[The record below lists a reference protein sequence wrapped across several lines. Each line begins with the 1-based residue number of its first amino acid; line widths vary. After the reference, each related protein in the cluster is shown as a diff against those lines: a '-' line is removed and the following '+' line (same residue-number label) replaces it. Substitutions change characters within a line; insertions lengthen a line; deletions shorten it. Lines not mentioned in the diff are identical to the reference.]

1 MSFKLFKIYFKDNEK
16 LIKDIEEKRSYI
28 KNLELVERNLYD
40 NISDLKVKENSIK
53 EKVCVEQNEL
63 HNIVKEKKNIISQE
77 VREFEEKAN
86 IAKEEARLEYLNL
99 LSELADDFN
108 REQTLN
114 QKEKKRVKESL
125 NNLKKT
131 YLNACRLEQENEKIK
146 SKENFY
152 KLQLTQN
159 DLTAIKAFRQISD
172 SFSNSKDKE
181 TVGKIIWKVY
191 FEKATNEMISR
202 VVGKN
207 NVCGIYM
214 ITNNLNN
221 KKYIGQSVDIGSRYK
236 QHIKRGLGAEPASA
250 NKLYS
255 SMKND
260 GLENFSFQVIQE
272 CSRQELSE
280 KEKFWI
286 SHYETNIWGLNGNAG
301 G

>member
-1 MSFKLFKIYFKDNEK
+1 MILGVLSGIIIASIVFFLIHKMSFKLFKIYFKDNEK
-16 LIKDIEEKRSYI
+16 LIKDIEEKRNYI

-53 EKVCVEQNEL
+53 EKICIEQNEL
-63 HNIVKEKKNIISQE
+63 HNIVKKKKNVISQE

-99 LSELADDFN
+99 LSELAYDFN

-114 QKEKKRVKESL
+114 QKEKKKVKDLL
-125 NNLKKT
+125 NDLKKT

-191 FEKATNEMISR
+191 FEKATNEI
-202 VVGKN
+202 
-207 NVCGIYM
+207 
-214 ITNNLNN
+214 
-221 KKYIGQSVDIGSRYK
+221 D
-236 QHIKRGLGAEPASA
+236 
-250 NKLYS
+250 
-255 SMKND
+255 
-260 GLENFSFQVIQE
+260 
-272 CSRQELSE
+272 
-280 KEKFWI
+280 
-286 SHYETNIWGLNGNAG
+286 
-301 G
+301 